1 MDKEYVLELRT
12 QRKKLCDQ
20 AGEVL
25 NTVRES
31 GSYDLSSENKQK
43 YDAIMADADKLGEI
57 IEREEKHAALAAS
70 LDEPSGRRSQ
80 QQLTNNGSNSS
91 RRVMGAPITDRDR
104 TEGLRAWMA
113 AGNPEEP
120 LTDRQRET
128 AARVGIDVNS
138 KRLHLSF
145 GPALRSTSADDVRAW
160 EQAVQEQRAALTGAQ
175 STTTT
180 GGYTVADELMRAM
193 EVALL
198 QFGGVRTVATV
209 LRTATGGPLPI
220 PTTNDTAN
228 KGALV
233 AENTTQTELEMTFGQ
248 LSLDA
253 YKYTSKY
260 ILASVEFLQDSSINV
275 NQFMGEA
282 LANRIGRI
290 TNDDFTTGNGSSK
303 PNGIVNA
310 AAAGVTG
317 VADPPTH
324 DNLQDLVH
332 SIDPAYRGNARFM
345 FNDTTFKSIKKI
357 KVLQYSG
364 DTTGMPLWQPGLTL
378 GAPDTIIGYPYVINQ
393 SMASPGSSAKKIIF
407 GDLSKY
413 IIRDVRD
420 FTLLRLDELFAQLQ
434 QVAFLAFSRHDGDLL
449 DAGTNPVKY
458 MSQA

>member
-1 MDKEYVLELRT
+1 MGQPSRFLYGDSEPFPDTYDFLATLRAFVS
-12 QRKKLCDQ
+12 C
-20 AGEVL
+20 ASEVL
-25 NTVRES
+25 ALEHEA
-31 GSYDLSSENKQK
+31 DL
-43 YDAIMADADKLGEI
+43 
-57 IEREEKHAALAAS
+57 
-70 LDEPSGRRSQ
+70 
-80 QQLTNNGSNSS
+80 
-91 RRVMGAPITDRDR
+91 
-104 TEGLRAWMA
+104 TE
-113 AGNPEEP
+113 
-120 LTDRQRET
+120 RQRN
-128 AARVGIDVNS
+128 AAAKVGLDINS

-145 GPALRSTSADDVRAW
+145 GPVLKSTSQEDIRNW
-160 EQAVQEQRAALTGAQ
+160 QQACQEQRAALTGAQ

-180 GGYTVADELMRAM
+180 GGYTVADEMMRSL

-198 QFGGVRTVATV
+198 QFGGIRSVATV
-209 LRTATGGPLPI
+209 LRTDTGGPLPI
-220 PTTNDTAN
+220 PTTNDTSN

-248 LSLDA
+248 VVLDA

-290 TNDDFTTGNGSSK
+290 TSDDFTTGNGSSK
-303 PNGIVNA
+303 PNGVVNA
-310 AAAGVTG
+310 AASGVTG

-324 DNLQDLVH
+324 DNLQDLIH

-378 GAPDTIIGYPYVINQ
+378 GAPDTILGYSYVINQ
-393 SMASPGSSAKKIIF
+393 SMASPGSSAKKILF
-407 GDLSKY
+407 GDFSKY
-413 IIRDVRD
+413 LIRDVKT